1 MENVSP
7 ETFSFLTNFMLVEIG
22 VIGIFAIIIVDLAWR
37 KYLKIIREQDLE
49 NYKLKLII
57 KNLQE
62 EVKNN
67 ENK

>member
-7 ETFSFLTNFMLVEIG
+7 EAFSFLTNFMLVEIG
-22 VIGIFAIIIVDLAWR
+22 IISIFAIIIGDLAWR

-49 NYKLKLII
+49 NYKLKRII